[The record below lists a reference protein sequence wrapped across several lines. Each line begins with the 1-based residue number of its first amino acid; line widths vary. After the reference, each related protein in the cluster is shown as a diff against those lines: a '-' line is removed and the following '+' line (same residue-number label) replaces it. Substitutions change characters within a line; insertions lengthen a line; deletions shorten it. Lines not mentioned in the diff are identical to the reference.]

1 MKVVNTTTSVATKCF
16 IFSHG
21 SYVAFFLILF
31 EDGNMEEWD
40 QETLEKVVESKKN
53 EYNQN
58 KPTDIV
64 SAFFLISPFVSETLG
79 CVNLFYCD

>member
-1 MKVVNTTTSVATKCF
+1 MSLLIVV
-16 IFSHG
+16 
-21 SYVAFFLILF
+21 
-31 EDGNMEEWD
+31 DGDMEEWD

-64 SAFFLISPFVSETLG
+64 SLFLFLFASQNLLLLATFWDVFINNSSGLVSH
-79 CVNLFYCD
+79 